1 MMRLSGSRV
10 VITGAA
16 TGIGRTVAE
25 RFVGAGAGVHICDID
40 AGALAAA
47 REEVPGI
54 SATLADVGSERDIDR
69 LFADAVARLGGLD
82 ILVNNAGPSGPTVPV
97 DELTYEDWRA
107 CISGNLDGAF
117 LSTKAAAPHLKKAG
131 AGAIVNMSS
140 VSGLFGSPLR
150 SPYAAA
156 KWAILGLTKTWAAE
170 LGPYGIRVNAVCP
183 GGVAGPRLDRV
194 MQELADER
202 GVPFREVSDEWKT
215 QASLRTFIEPRRDR
229 EPGPLPLLAPERRHH
244 RSDRPH
250 RRPPR
255 DPRRL
260 AAGHLQGRASV
271 SPVLDA
277 APRTMVARQDN

>member
-1 MMRLSGSRV
+1 MMRLSGARV

-16 TGIGRTVAE
+16 TGIGRTVAG
-25 RFVGAGAGVHICDID
+25 RFVEAGAGVHICDID
-40 AGALAAA
+40 ADALAAA

-54 SATLADVGSERDIDR
+54 STTLADVGSERDIDR
-69 LFADAVARLGGLD
+69 LFDEAVGRLGGLD

-97 DELTYEDWRA
+97 DELTY
-107 CISGNLDGAF
+107 DGAF
-117 LSTKAAAPHLKKAG
+117 LSTRAAAPHLKKAG

-156 KWAILGLTKTWAAE
+156 KWAILGLTKTWASE

-202 GVPFREVSDEWKT
+202 GVPFEAVSDEWKT
-215 QASLRTFIEPRRDR
+215 QASLRTFIEPD
-229 EPGPLPLLAPERRHH
+229 EIANLVLYLCSPMSAGITGAIVPI
-244 RSDRPH
+244 D
-250 RRPPR
+250 
-255 DPRRL
+255 
-260 AAGHLQGRASV
+260 GHLETLVG
-271 SPVLDA
+271 
-277 APRTMVARQDN
+277 

>member
-25 RFVGAGAGVHICDID
+25 RFVEAGAGVHICDID

-47 REEVPGI
+47 REEAPGI
-54 SATLADVGSERDIDR
+54 SATLADVGSEEDIDR
-69 LFADAVARLGGLD
+69 LFGEAVERLGGLD
-82 ILVNNAGPSGPTVPV
+82 VLVNNAGPSGPTVPV
-97 DELTYEDWRA
+97 DELTYRDWRA

-117 LSTKAAAPHLKKAG
+117 LSTRAAAPHLKKAG
-131 AGAIVNMSS
+131 TGAIVNMSS

-156 KWAILGLTKTWAAE
+156 KWASLGLTKTWASE
-170 LGPYGIRVNAVCP
+170 LGPHGIRVNAVCP

-202 GVPFREVSDEWKT
+202 GVPFKEVSDEWKM
-215 QASLRTFIEPRRDR
+215 QASLRTFIEPD
-229 EPGPLPLLAPERRHH
+229 EIANLVLYLCSPLSAGITGAIVPI
-244 RSDRPH
+244 D
-250 RRPPR
+250 
-255 DPRRL
+255 
-260 AAGHLQGRASV
+260 GHLETLVG
-271 SPVLDA
+271 
-277 APRTMVARQDN
+277 

>member
-10 VITGAA
+10 VVTGAA

-25 RFVGAGAGVHICDID
+25 RFLEAGAAVHICDID
-40 AGALAAA
+40 AEALAAA

-54 SATLADVGSERDIDR
+54 STTLADVGSERDIDR
-69 LFADAVARLGGLD
+69 LFEEAIARLGGLD

-97 DELTYEDWRA
+97 EELTYEDWRA

-117 LSTKAAAPHLKKAG
+117 LSTKAAAPHLKSAG

-156 KWAILGLTKTWAAE
+156 KWAILGLTKTWASE

-202 GVPFREVSDEWKT
+202 GVPFREVSDEWKM
-215 QASLRTFIEPRRDR
+215 QASLRTFIEPD
-229 EPGPLPLLAPERRHH
+229 EIANLVLYLCSPL
-244 RSDRPH
+244 S
-250 RRPPR
+250 
-255 DPRRL
+255 
-260 AAGHLQGRASV
+260 AGITGTIVPIDGQLETLVG
-271 SPVLDA
+271 
-277 APRTMVARQDN
+277 

>member
-25 RFVGAGAGVHICDID
+25 RFVEAGAGVHICDID
-40 AGALAAA
+40 ADALAAA
-47 REEVPGI
+47 EEDVPGI

-69 LFADAVARLGGLD
+69 LFDDAVNRLGGLD
-82 ILVNNAGPSGPTVPV
+82 VLVNNAGPSGPTVPV

-117 LSTKAAAPHLKKAG
+117 LSTRAAAPHLKKAG

-156 KWAILGLTKTWAAE
+156 KWAILGLTKTWASE

-183 GGVAGPRLDRV
+183 GGVAGSRLDRV

-202 GVPFREVSDEWKT
+202 GVPFEEVSDEWKM
-215 QASLRTFIEPRRDR
+215 QASLRTFIEPD
-229 EPGPLPLLAPERRHH
+229 EIANLVLYLCSPLSAGITGAIVPI
-244 RSDRPH
+244 D
-250 RRPPR
+250 
-255 DPRRL
+255 
-260 AAGHLQGRASV
+260 GHLETLVG
-271 SPVLDA
+271 
-277 APRTMVARQDN
+277 